1 MVLNTLDLNAE
12 LDAVKDGLTEKESS
26 KTQARTLTSSS
37 GISRVEEV
45 RALRLLERSLSF
57 IFY

>member
-12 LDAVKDGLTEKESS
+12 LDAVKDGLTEKESG